1 MHTDSVQKIS
11 VVDFGLGNIGSI
23 VNMLRRVGAD
33 VEVVN
38 TPQALG
44 QVDKLILPGVGH
56 WDNALPRLDGRFRE
70 VLNDLAL
77 NRRIPI
83 LGICLGM
90 QMLFSSSE
98 EGQLPGLGWVPGRI
112 RRLTSGATGQD
123 GRALKIPHM
132 GWNLV
137 TMQREDDLTRGL
149 ANDSRFYFAHSYCA
163 DEVPTDNV
171 LMTTSHG
178 SQFAC
183 GVRRDNIWGVQFHP
197 EKSHRFG
204 MKLLANFASVTS
216 C

>member
-1 MHTDSVQKIS
+1 MI
-11 VVDFGLGNIGSI
+11 DFGLGNIGSI

-33 VEVVN
+33 VEVVS

-44 QVDKLILPGVGH
+44 RVAKLILPGVGH
-56 WDNALPRLDGRFRE
+56 WDNALQRLDGGFRE

-112 RRLTSGATGQD
+112 RRLTSGATGHD

-163 DEVPTDNV
+163 DEVPTENV
-171 LMTTSHG
+171 LMTTTHG

-204 MKLLANFASVTS
+204 MKLMANFASVTT